1 MKVISDKSEISEI
14 GALYYV
20 AFKTARRQIPAIHS
34 YPLLPSSQHTICKCR
49 GAGRRRRFEG
59 EDLGPRMKRLRG
71 PPSFRGRT
79 EKPMPAYPR
88 ERMRERSPVYRSVPR
103 REGSS
108 YNGTSS
114 HKLTYQDFMRE
125 MRDFHTRAPSNL
137 PPMAF
142 PPPPPFDPIGPPRY
156 YDGPP
161 LPDYPTS
168 RSRSEKR
175 PSSDPYDRSVDEFL
189 QRTRER
195 RDRSRERRYR
205 ERR

>member
-1 MKVISDKSEISEI
+1 MHCV
-14 GALYYV
+14 AL
-20 AFKTARRQIPAIHS
+20 KTARGQVPAICIVNTTHHLRTCS
-34 YPLLPSSQHTICKCR
+34 R
-49 GAGRRRRFEG
+49 GGGRRRRYEG
-59 EDLGPRMKRLRG
+59 EDYGPRVKRLRG
-71 PPSFRGRT
+71 PPNFRGRT
-79 EKPMPAYPR
+79 EKSASYTR
-88 ERMRERSPVYRSVPR
+88 ERVRERSPVYRSVPR
-103 REGSS
+103 RESAT

-125 MRDFHTRAPSNL
+125 MRDFHSRAPSNL

-161 LPDYPTS
+161 LPEYPSS

-175 PSSDPYDRSVDEFL
+175 QSADPYDRSVDEFL
-189 QRTRER
+189 QRTRDR
-195 RDRSRERRYR
+195 RERSRERRY